1 MKVMKIYNKIS
12 KIKYFE
18 DAVFLHH
25 TSNMFGIGCS
35 VFSERG
41 IQKINELKQKKEN
54 KGYIVL
60 IPELDWLDRFC
71 EQQDVKIR
79 RILQQYWPGNL
90 TVLLEV
96 KNDKLGNVAFNNKVA
111 FRIPASRFLRQFIK
125 QINEPIISTSINVS
139 NEPSINNLKQILKEK
154 KEWFD
159 FAILPENEKK
169 EEIAPST
176 IIDFSGKKLSCI
188 REGSI
193 EFQKIKESYLFPQI
207 LFICTA
213 NICRSPMAEYL
224 TKEMLKKNHLAFRV
238 ASAGFL
244 EGGFPLSKGS
254 RIVLFENNIDASTHI
269 SQKVNRQLKQDSFL
283 ILTMTE
289 MHKQRLLGLEPN
301 AVYKVFTL
309 SEYCDFSI
317 DIDDPYGLDVS
328 FYRET
333 LKKIKRRLEILIKK
347 LLIKTDKFD

>member
-1 MKVMKIYNKIS
+1 MKIYNKIS
-12 KIKYFE
+12 KVKYFE
-18 DAVFLHH
+18 NSVFLHF
-25 TSNMFGIGCS
+25 TGNMFGIGCS
-35 VFSERG
+35 VFSKRG
-41 IQKINELKQKKEN
+41 IQKINELKQKTEN

-71 EQQDVKIR
+71 EQPDVKIW
-79 RILQQYWPGNL
+79 RILQQYWSGNL
-90 TVLLEV
+90 TVLLDV
-96 KNDKLGNVAFNNKVA
+96 KNNKLSNVVFNNKVA
-111 FRIPASRFLRQFIK
+111 FRIPASSFLRQFIK

-139 NEPSINNLKQILKEK
+139 NESPINDLKQILKEK
-154 KEWFD
+154 KNWFD
-159 FAILPENEKK
+159 FAILPKNEEK

-176 IIDFSGKKLSCI
+176 IIDFSDNKLSCI

-193 EFQKIKESYLFPQI
+193 GFQKIKESYQFPQI

-213 NICRSPMAEYL
+213 DICRSPMAEYL

-238 ASAGFL
+238 SSAGFL
-244 EGGFPLSKGS
+244 EGGFPISKGS
-254 RIVLFENNIDASTHI
+254 RIVLTENNIDASKHI
-269 SQKVNRQLKQDSFL
+269 SQKVNRQIVQDSFL

-289 MHKQRLLGLEPN
+289 KHKQRLLELELN

-333 LKKIKRRLEILIKK
+333 FKKIKGRLEILIKK
-347 LLIKTDKFD
+347 TLIKTDEFD

>member
-1 MKVMKIYNKIS
+1 MKIYDKIP
-12 KIKYFE
+12 KVKYFE
-18 DAVFLHH
+18 DSVFLHF
-25 TSNMFGIGCS
+25 TGNMFGIGCS
-35 VFSERG
+35 AFSKRG
-41 IQKINELKQKKEN
+41 IKKINELKQKTEN

-60 IPELDWLDRFC
+60 IPELGWLDRFC
-71 EQQDVKIR
+71 EQQDVKIQ

-90 TVLLEV
+90 TVLLDV
-96 KNDKLGNVAFNNKVA
+96 KTDKLGNAAFNNKVG
-111 FRIPASRFLRQFIK
+111 FRIPASNFLREFIK

-139 NEPSINNLKQILKEK
+139 NESSINNLNQILKEK

-159 FAILPENEKK
+159 FAILPKNEEK

-176 IIDFSGKKLSCI
+176 IIDFSDNKLSCT
-188 REGSI
+188 REGSV

-224 TKEMLKKNHLAFRV
+224 TKKMLIKNHLAFRV

-244 EGGFPLSKGS
+244 EGGFPISKGS
-254 RIVLFENNIDASTHI
+254 RIFLTENNIDASKHI
-269 SQKVNRQLKQDSFL
+269 SQKVNRQIVQDSFL

-289 MHKQRLLGLEPN
+289 MHKQRLLELEPN

-333 LKKIKRRLEILIKK
+333 FKKIKERLEILIKK
-347 LLIKTDKFD
+347 IID

>member
-1 MKVMKIYNKIS
+1 MKIYNKIS
-12 KIKYFE
+12 NVKYF
-18 DAVFLHH
+18 DDSVFLHF
-25 TSNMFGIGCS
+25 TGNMFGIGCS
-35 VFSERG
+35 VFSEKG

-90 TVLLEV
+90 TVLLDV
-96 KNDKLGNVAFNNKVA
+96 KNDNLSNVTFKNKVT
-111 FRIPASRFLRQFIK
+111 FRIPSSSFLREFIK

-139 NEPSINNLKQILKEK
+139 NETPINNLKQILDEK
-154 KEWFD
+154 KDWFD
-159 FAILPENEKK
+159 FAILPKNEKK

-176 IIDFSGKKLSCI
+176 IIDFSDNKLSCI
-188 REGSI
+188 REGSV
-193 EFQKIKESYLFPQI
+193 EFQKIKESYLTPQI

-224 TKEMLKKNHLAFRV
+224 TKEMLLKNHLTFR
-238 ASAGFL
+238 ASSAGFL
-244 EGGFPLSKGS
+244 EGGFPISKES
-254 RIVLFENNIDASTHI
+254 RIVLSENNIDASMHI
-269 SQKVNRQLKQDSFL
+269 SQKVNRQLVQDSFL

-289 MHKQRLLGLEPN
+289 MHKQRLLELEPN
-301 AVYKVFTL
+301 AVYKIFTL
-309 SEYCDFSI
+309 TKYCDFSI

-333 LKKIKRRLEILIKK
+333 FNKIKMRLEVLIKK
-347 LLIKTDKFD
+347 IID